1 MASPGNADALQRHYG
16 LQQTLAGSPRVHG
29 NQTHLPRD
37 GVWTAIASSNLDCRS
52 GVLNN
57 EVDAIVLGYQHRPA
71 GRDAAAT
78 GLCCVSADDVAGVA
92 AAPG

>member
-37 GVWTAIASSNLDCRS
+37 GVWTAIASSKLDRRS
-52 GVLNN
+52 VVFNN
-57 EVDAIVLGYQHRPA
+57 EVGAIVLGVPTPSCRSRLLRQ
-71 GRDAAAT
+71 DFAA
-78 GLCCVSADDVAGVA
+78 SAPTTLQAW
-92 AAPG
+92 